1 MSVEKTPMT
10 NNVPTLLVAVIDRA
24 AVVKVN
30 GRANFTASVT
40 FKRLLCELRDRGF
53 DDFRLDLTDCIT
65 MDSTFLGVL
74 AGTAV
79 KLSNCPGRNARPD
92 PAQPAR
98 LCLVNPNARVLD
110 LLDNLGVSEL
120 FRTVQCATPVPGEEG
135 LTPAA
140 EITAS
145 REEISRTCLEAHQ
158 VLMEVNPD
166 NVPKFKDVA
175 QFLAEDIKKLTAD
188 KPQDSACGETSPTTQ
203 PAEITSR

>member
-1 MSVEKTPMT
+1 MT
-10 NNVPTLLVAVIDRA
+10 NNAPSLLVAVIDRA

-40 FKRLLCELRDRGF
+40 FKRLVGELRDRGF
-53 DDFRLDLTDCIT
+53 DHFLLDLTDCIT

-79 KLSNCPGRNARPD
+79 KLCGCASQTPT
-92 PAQPAR
+92 PAPANQAQ
-98 LCLVNPNARVLD
+98 LCLMNPNARVLD

-120 FRTVQCATPVPGEEG
+120 FRTVQRATPIAGEER
-135 LTPAA
+135 LTPAT
-140 EITAS
+140 EVNAS

-158 VLMEVNPD
+158 VLMEVNPN

-175 QFLAEDIKKLTAD
+175 QFLAEDVKKL
-188 KPQDSACGETSPTTQ
+188 SAEKANAPASPEANASTQ
-203 PAEITSR
+203 PAEVGSR